1 MHLRLL
7 QNQVL
12 GIMSVFL
19 FKQRMTGNTDQ
30 NLTQCEYLDDLNTSE
45 CKFDLVT
52 MTSVKMM
59 QCDLPEQ

>member
-1 MHLRLL
+1 
-7 QNQVL
+7 
-12 GIMSVFL
+12 
-19 FKQRMTGNTDQ
+19 MTGNTHQ